1 MPQYVLP
8 PAKTLS
14 KFNAKK
20 FSSTKL
26 FLTTLFDKSQK
37 NKKWSKETF
46 FGEAGAPSKSYE
58 IKVSEDNYKIIK
70 ATYLSMPEQIKGMTE
85 NVEYKEKT
93 DKKKFSIFFGDIINN
108 KMKDNI
114 VVHFMLSSKRP
125 AKEGG
130 KKSLDDTT
138 LTRMQE
144 RGTAWIL
151 DRVLHGHRGLYKNI
165 AEIKKDANK
174 KSDALGTGNLK
185 ISLNQIWT
193 LAGTNYLNDKWLDSF
208 LKIQQKMMSLKQ
220 YGGTRGWTVFN
231 REGGFMDYIS
241 DLISRKFGISKKDV
255 WNPAD
260 IWLIK
265 EPKKVEKL
273 INDAVDGPHPTLAE
287 LNNVLRQLFTTKTGP
302 SVVGLSLKQIS
313 LADAHYEEVNVTK
326 KFFEDLKKGAKGN
339 YFYEL
344 QEDPICAV
352 NLKSHKKSKRKT
364 FATQETILIIGN
376 TGGNY
381 NIPVKLVDTTT
392 ISNLKWEPVDVKFRK
407 ARLGKAPVEMVK
419 NLCKHAG
426 FVFTNNHNEYPK
438 NYRDFIAN
446 ESKYKKFFKGI
457 ENQVVLERMTDPSAI
472 ALKGSNKWDLFKQNI
487 KIVFRDDI
495 QTAVSKLMQIHWLY
509 LLLNLSKPK
518 RNQLLTDILFVA
530 QKKGGKV
537 FKFGPFGKL
546 Y

>member
-1 MPQYVLP
+1 
-8 PAKTLS
+8 
-14 KFNAKK
+14 
-20 FSSTKL
+20 
-26 FLTTLFDKSQK
+26 
-37 NKKWSKETF
+37 
-46 FGEAGAPSKSYE
+46 
-58 IKVSEDNYKIIK
+58 
-70 ATYLSMPEQIKGMTE
+70 
-85 NVEYKEKT
+85 
-93 DKKKFSIFFGDIINN
+93 
-108 KMKDNI
+108 
-114 VVHFMLSSKRP
+114 
-125 AKEGG
+125 
-130 KKSLDDTT
+130 
-138 LTRMQE
+138 
-144 RGTAWIL
+144 
-151 DRVLHGHRGLYKNI
+151 
-165 AEIKKDANK
+165 
-174 KSDALGTGNLK
+174 
-185 ISLNQIWT
+185 
-193 LAGTNYLNDKWLDSF
+193 
-208 LKIQQKMMSLKQ
+208 MSLKQ

-241 DLISRKFGISKKDV
+241 DLISDKFGVAKKDT

-265 EPKKVEKL
+265 EPEKVKES
-273 INDAVDGPHPTLAE
+273 IDNAVKGPHSTIAE
-287 LNNVLRQLFTTKTGP
+287 LNNVLRQLFTTKNGP

-313 LADAHYEEVNVTK
+313 LGEAHYEEVNVTK

-472 ALKGSNKWDLFKQNI
+472 ALEGSNKWDLFKQNI

-509 LLLNLSKPK
+509 LLLNLSKTK
-518 RNQLLTDILFVA
+518 RNQLLTDILFIA
-530 QKKGGKV
+530 QKKGSKV